1 MTCDTLHV
9 IYSNLLLSNVFKA
22 KVAIGK
28 VKNRSIKQIKK
39 RGTYSTEKMKEIPQQ
54 LQPSFWLTGLCPPLN
69 LARANRPST
78 WINVLMSLHQLL
90 NKYFPFS
97 YKNTINKKKR
107 TKRAQNSS
115 TQQINPDEK
124 IKLYTFLTTTTRK
137 IVLSCLHLD
146 ARRKCVD
153 QELKKHFFPTLR
165 ERKKRI
171 PEY

>member
-1 MTCDTLHV
+1 
-9 IYSNLLLSNVFKA
+9 
-22 KVAIGK
+22 
-28 VKNRSIKQIKK
+28 
-39 RGTYSTEKMKEIPQQ
+39 
-54 LQPSFWLTGLCPPLN
+54 
-69 LARANRPST
+69 
-78 WINVLMSLHQLL
+78 MSLHQLL

-165 ERKKRI
+165 ERKKKNSGILRRKKKTAKVFFSHSTHHILFFSKFFIKLGFFPSRHI
-171 PEY
+171 PRNILIYTQKKLTTFFPRSND

>member
-1 MTCDTLHV
+1 
-9 IYSNLLLSNVFKA
+9 
-22 KVAIGK
+22 
-28 VKNRSIKQIKK
+28 
-39 RGTYSTEKMKEIPQQ
+39 
-54 LQPSFWLTGLCPPLN
+54 
-69 LARANRPST
+69 
-78 WINVLMSLHQLL
+78 MSLHQLL

-153 QELKKHFFPTLR
+153 QELKKKNIFSQLSGKGKKKEFRNIKEEEEDRQGFFLPLHPPHPILPKFFIKLGFFFFSLPTHT
-165 ERKKRI
+165 
-171 PEY
+171 